1 MAYETSPDRLRMDL
15 QDDLFTCYV
24 HVGAESDKGWENA
37 VFATSFLTRI
47 NIYLF
52 EDHTHLKEWIGS
64 KRPAAIAFGWK
75 ADVEQTLTKAETEDL
90 MTVMN
95 AMTNAQG

>member
-1 MAYETSPDRLRMDL
+1 MAYETSSDRLRADL
-15 QDDLFTCYV
+15 QDELFTCYV

-37 VFATSFLTRI
+37 VYATGFLTRI

-52 EDHTHLKEWIGS
+52 EDHTELKEWIGS
-64 KRPAAIAFGWK
+64 KRPAAIAFGWGSE
-75 ADVEQTLTKAETEDL
+75 VMQMLTKAETEDL